1 MSETELQKFG
11 SRVRTLREE
20 KTLSQEQF
28 ADLAGLHRNY
38 VGGVERGERNLG
50 LINILRIAKALQ
62 ISAAKLLEGID

>member
-38 VGGVERGERNLG
+38 VVG
-50 LINILRIAKALQ
+50 LNAVKEI
-62 ISAAKLLEGID
+62 